1 MNNRPMQRILFVAG
15 VGAALVGLYLA
26 SQSNHELEWDGIV
39 TIAVMAAGIFLASIT
54 AVSLLAAEEGTDRE
68 VVGPRSVMPSPAIPL
83 VYGGF
88 VGGIAV
94 VAGLVV
100 GHYNGRNEGL
110 MTFILAFVLANA
122 VFGLGLWLG
131 RQPSYR

>member
-1 MNNRPMQRILFVAG
+1 VL
-15 VGAALVGLYLA
+15 
-26 SQSNHELEWDGIV
+26 
-39 TIAVMAAGIFLASIT
+39 
-54 AVSLLAAEEGTDRE
+54 
-68 VVGPRSVMPSPAIPL
+68 PATVIPL

-88 VGGIAV
+88 VLGISL

-100 GHYNGRNEGL
+100 GHYSGRNEGW
-110 MTFILAFVLANA
+110 MTFILAFVLANG

>member
-15 VGAALVGLYLA
+15 VGAALVGLFLA
-26 SQSNHELEWDGIV
+26 SKTAEEITWDGLV
-39 TIAVMAAGIFLASIT
+39 TIAIMAAGIFTASIT
-54 AVSLLAAEEGTDRE
+54 AVSLLSVEDIRERE
-68 VVGPRSVMPSPAIPL
+68 VVGPRSVLPASVIPL

-88 VGGIAV
+88 VIGISL

-100 GHYNGRNEGL
+100 GNYSGRNEGW

-131 RQPSYR
+131 RQPTYR

>member
-1 MNNRPMQRILFVAG
+1 MNNRPMQRVIFVAG
-15 VGAALVGLYLA
+15 VGAALVGLFLA
-26 SQSNHELEWDGIV
+26 SKTSEGLTWDALV
-39 TIAVMAAGIFLASIT
+39 TIALMAAGIFMASIT
-54 AVSLLAAEEGTDRE
+54 VVPLLSADETSDRD
-68 VVGPRSVMPSPAIPL
+68 VVGARSVLPATVIPL

-88 VGGIAV
+88 VLGISL

-100 GHYNGRNEGL
+100 GHYSGRNEGW
-110 MTFILAFVLANA
+110 MTFILAFVLANG

>member
-15 VGAALVGLYLA
+15 VGAALVGLFLA
-26 SQSNHELEWDGIV
+26 SKTDEGLTWDALV
-39 TIAVMAAGIFLASIT
+39 TIAIMAVGIFIASVTVVPLLT
-54 AVSLLAAEEGTDRE
+54 ADETVERE
-68 VVGPRSVMPSPAIPL
+68 VVGPKSVLPAPVIPL

-88 VGGIAV
+88 VLGISL

-100 GHYNGRNEGL
+100 GHYSGRNEGW
-110 MTFILAFVLANA
+110 MTFILAFLLANG

>member
-1 MNNRPMQRILFVAG
+1 MNNRPMQRILFLAG
-15 VGAALVGLYLA
+15 VGTALVGLYLA
-26 SQSNHELEWDGIV
+26 SQTHHDLRWDGIA
-39 TIAVMAAGIFLASIT
+39 TIALMAAGIFLASIT
-54 AVSLLAAEEGTDRE
+54 LIPLLTVEQEADRE
-68 VVGPRSVMPSPAIPL
+68 VAGPRSVMPPTVIPL

-88 VGGIAV
+88 VVGIAV

-100 GHYNGRNEGL
+100 GHYSGRNAGL
-110 MTFILAFVLANA
+110 MTFIFAFVLANA